1 MEVAKITSR
10 GQITIPIDIRKKLGV
25 REGDK
30 VIFIEDQGRIVVA
43 NAAKIAFA
51 NMQKAFAG
59 EAERL
64 GLQDE
69 EDVVALVDEI
79 RDPKD
84 LPILV
89 SAINEDV
96 DILLSGDT
104 DFAPLDLEHPEVLT
118 PRGFVEKYC

>member
-30 VIFIEDQGRIVVA
+30 VIFIEDGNRIVMA

-51 NMQKAFAG
+51 NMRTAFAG

-64 GLQDE
+64 GLKDE
-69 EDVVALVDEI
+69 RDVVALVDEV
-79 RDPKD
+79 REGMWKERY
-84 LPILV
+84 
-89 SAINEDV
+89 AGN
-96 DILLSGDT
+96 G
-104 DFAPLDLEHPEVLT
+104 
-118 PRGFVEKYC
+118 